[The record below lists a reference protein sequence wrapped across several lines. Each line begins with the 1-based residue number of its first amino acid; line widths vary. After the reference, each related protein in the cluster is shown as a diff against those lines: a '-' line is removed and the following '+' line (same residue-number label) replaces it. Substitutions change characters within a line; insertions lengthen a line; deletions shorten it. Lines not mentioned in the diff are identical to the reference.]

1 MSKSQ
6 LLFIALVAAT
16 TFAVPATAR
25 DNYPVSSR
33 ISRAA
38 YAGPGP
44 YAGYYAPAGYAYV
57 PYAGYAIG
65 RGCLSAPR
73 VGAFATEPWTDS
85 VPCQPGTRF

>member
-1 MSKSQ
+1 MSKSH

-38 YAGPGP
+38 YAGPVP
-44 YAGYYAPAGYAYV
+44 NAGYDGPVGYT

-65 RGCLSAPR
+65 RGCVSAPR
-73 VGAFATEPWTDS
+73 VGAFATEPWTYS
-85 VPCQPGTRF
+85 VPCEPGTRF